1 MTPRLKRGLE
11 LLLVP
16 IAAAIVFVEQVL
28 INYLN
33 VAMAACARLPWIAR
47 FEAWLATLPPW
58 GAFVAFIGPSVLI
71 LPVKLS
77 AVWFLLHGFYTTAV
91 VVVLAAKLVATALLA
106 RLYRILRPTLMTIG
120 WYARVDTWFFAWRD
134 WIYAFVRALPAW
146 QKARELVQDVRSWLR
161 ALVSGLFAR

>member
-1 MTPRLKRGLE
+1 MNPRLKRGLE

-16 IAAAIVFVEQVL
+16 IAAAIVFFEQVL
-28 INYLN
+28 IKYLN
-33 VAMAACARLPWIAR
+33 VAMAAFARLPWIAR
-47 FEAWLATLPPW
+47 FEAWLETLPPW
-58 GAFVAFIGPSVLI
+58 GAFVAFIGPSALI

-77 AVWFLLHGFYTTAV
+77 AVWFVMHGYYTTAV
-91 VVVLAAKLVATALLA
+91 VVVIAAKLVATALLA

-120 WYARVDTWFFAWRD
+120 WYARVDTWFFTWRD

-146 QKARELVQDVRSWLR
+146 QKARELVQGVRSWLR

>member
-1 MTPRLKRGLE
+1 MNPRLKRGLE

-16 IAAAIVFVEQVL
+16 IAAAIVFFEQFL
-28 INYLN
+28 IKYLN
-33 VAMAACARLPWIAR
+33 VAMAAFARLPWVAR

-58 GAFVAFIGPSVLI
+58 GAFIAFIGPSTLI

-77 AVWFLLHGFYTTAV
+77 AVWFVMHGYYTTAV
-91 VVVLAAKLVATALLA
+91 VVVVAAKLVATALLA

-120 WYARVDTWFFAWRD
+120 WYARVDTWFFVWRD

-146 QKARELVQDVRSWLR
+146 QKARELVQGIRAWLR